1 MAIVR
6 APGAA
11 VLLGLALLIGSCT
24 DEGDDGPV
32 VVPQQTTEPSSPATS
47 RTPKTTQP
55 PTPND
60 EPAVPRVADTI
71 ATDLTSPWDV
81 VFLPD
86 GDALV
91 SERDTGVVKRIA
103 ADGGVET
110 VGEIPAAEPSLEGG
124 LLGLAVHPDYPDQ
137 PWLYAYYSTTSDNRV
152 VRLRYPP
159 GGSFGP
165 EEVVIDGIPSSEIH
179 NGGRIAFGPDGML
192 YVTTGDGSNGE
203 VSQDRSSLGGKIL
216 RLTPDG
222 DPAPGNPFDSPV
234 WTYGHR
240 NVQGIA
246 WDDKGRLYASEFGQN
261 TWDELNLIE
270 EGNNYGWP
278 QVEGASDQ
286 DAEFTDPL
294 VQWRPD
300 EASPSGIAYAEGAIW
315 MTGLNGERLW
325 RIDVEDDGRVVGEP
339 EAFFVGEFGRLR
351 DVEAAP
357 DGSLWLVTSNTDGR
371 GDPADEDDRI
381 LRLELR

>member
-1 MAIVR
+1 MAKGR
-6 APGAA
+6 PQGAA
-11 VLLGLALLIGSCT
+11 ILLGLALLLGSCA
-24 DEGDDGPV
+24 DEGGDDGPV
-32 VVPQQTTEPSSPATS
+32 VVPQQTTEPPSPTSS
-47 RTPKTTQP
+47 RTPTTTQP
-55 PTPND
+55 PKSND

-71 ATDLTSPWDV
+71 ATNLTSPWDV

-91 SERDTGVVKRIA
+91 SERDTGAVKRIA

-110 VGEIPAAEPSLEGG
+110 VGEIPAAEPSSEGG
-124 LLGLAVHPDYPDQ
+124 LLGLAVHPDYPDE

-159 GGSFGP
+159 GGAFGL
-165 EEVVIDGIPSSEIH
+165 EQLVIDGIPSSDYH
-179 NGGRIAFGPDGML
+179 NGGRIAFGPDGLL
-192 YVTTGDGSNGE
+192 YVATGDSTNGE
-203 VSQDRSSLGGKIL
+203 LSQDKASLGGKIL
-216 RLTPDG
+216 RLTPEG
-222 DPAPGNPFDSPV
+222 DPAPDNPFDSPV

-246 WDDKGRLYASEFGQN
+246 WDEDGRLYASEFGQD

-278 QVEGASDQ
+278 QVEGDGGG
-286 DAEFTDPL
+286 DEFTNPL

-300 EASPSGIAYAEGAIW
+300 EASPSGIAYAEGAVW

-325 RIDVEDDGRVVGEP
+325 RIDVEGGRVVGDP
-339 EAFFVGEFGRLR
+339 EAFFVGEYGRLR
-351 DVEAAP
+351 EVEVAP

-371 GDPADEDDRI
+371 GDPAAEDDRI